1 MGRAWKYGDDINTD
15 VLYPGRYLDS
25 YEPSYLAAHALEDLD
40 PEFAKN
46 VKEGDVIVG
55 GKYFGCGSSREQA
68 ASALKYCGVRAV
80 IAKSFARIYY
90 RNAINMGIPPI
101 ETPDVDKI
109 GDGDEIELD
118 MENGIIHNRTTGE
131 DITFNPLPPFIMEI
145 INDGGLVPHLK
156 KKLGTE

>member
-1 MGRAWKYGDDINTD
+1 MARAWKYGDDINTD

-25 YEPSYLAAHALEDLD
+25 YEPAYLASHALEDLD

-55 GKYFGCGSSREQA
+55 GKYVGCGSSREQA
-68 ASALKYCGVRAV
+68 ASALKYCGVKAV

-109 GDGDEIELD
+109 NDGDDIELD
-118 MENGIIHNRTTGE
+118 MDNGIIHNRTTGE
-131 DITFNPLPPFIMEI
+131 DIRFNPLPPFIMEI
-145 INDGGLVPHLK
+145 INDGGLIAHLK

>member
-1 MGRAWKYGDDINTD
+1 MARAWKYGDDINTD

-25 YEPSYLAAHALEDLD
+25 YEPAYLASHALEDLD

-68 ASALKYCGVRAV
+68 ASALKYCGVKAV

-109 GDGDEIELD
+109 NDGDDIELD
-118 MENGIIHNRTTGE
+118 MDNGIIHNRTTGE
-131 DITFNPLPPFIMEI
+131 DIRFNPLPPFIMEI
-145 INDGGLVPHLK
+145 INDGGLIAHLK

>member
-25 YEPSYLAAHALEDLD
+25 YEPAYLASHALEDLD

-68 ASALKYCGVRAV
+68 ASALKYCGVKAV

-109 GDGDEIELD
+109 NSGDEIELD
-118 MENGIIHNRTTGE
+118 MENGIIHNRSTGE
-131 DITFNPLPPFIMEI
+131 DIRFNSLPPFIMEI

>member
-25 YEPSYLAAHALEDLD
+25 YEPAYLASHALEDLD

-68 ASALKYCGVRAV
+68 ASALKYCGVKAV

-109 GDGDEIELD
+109 NSGDEIELD
-118 MENGIIHNRTTGE
+118 MENGIIHNRSTGE
-131 DITFNPLPPFIMEI
+131 DIRFNPLPPFIMEI

>member
-25 YEPSYLAAHALEDLD
+25 YEPAYLASHALEDLD

-68 ASALKYCGVRAV
+68 ASALKYCGVKAV

-101 ETPDVDKI
+101 ETPEVDRI
-109 GDGDEIELD
+109 NDGDEIELD
-118 MENGIIHNRTTGE
+118 MEKGIIHNRTTGE
-131 DITFNPLPPFIMEI
+131 DIRFSPLPPFIMEI

>member
-25 YEPSYLAAHALEDLD
+25 YEPSYLASHALEDLD

-46 VKEGDVIVG
+46 VKEGDVIAG

-68 ASALKYCGVRAV
+68 ASALKYCGVKAV

-109 GDGDEIELD
+109 NHGDEIELD

-131 DITFNPLPPFIMEI
+131 DIRFNPLPSFIMEI

>member
-25 YEPSYLAAHALEDLD
+25 YESSYLAAHALEDLD
-40 PEFAKN
+40 PDFAKN

-68 ASALKYCGVRAV
+68 ASALKYCGVKAV

-109 GDGDEIELD
+109 NDGDEIELD

-131 DITFNPLPPFIMEI
+131 DIPFNPLPPFIMEI

-156 KKLGTE
+156 KKLGTD